1 MVFTMTTRI
10 PYEVMA
16 LEVEKLYQKDF
27 PPHDPAITAHCE
39 FIAEFIRS
47 CGWTEEE
54 YWERWCREE
63 DKVRPILPERDLR
76 LS

>member
-1 MVFTMTTRI
+1 MTTKV

-16 LEVEKLYQKDF
+16 LEVEKLYQKEF
-27 PPHDPAITAHCE
+27 PKNDPAITKHCE

-54 YWERWCREE
+54 YMTRWMAEQ
-63 DKVRPILPERDLR
+63 DKENPLTTNRN

>member
-1 MVFTMTTRI
+1 MVARV

-16 LEVEKLYQKDF
+16 YQVEILYQKEF
-27 PPHDPAITAHCE
+27 PPHDPAITQHCE

-54 YWERWCREE
+54 YWDRWVKENPIEE
-63 DKVRPILPERDLR
+63 IDPPDMSKLN
-76 LS
+76 